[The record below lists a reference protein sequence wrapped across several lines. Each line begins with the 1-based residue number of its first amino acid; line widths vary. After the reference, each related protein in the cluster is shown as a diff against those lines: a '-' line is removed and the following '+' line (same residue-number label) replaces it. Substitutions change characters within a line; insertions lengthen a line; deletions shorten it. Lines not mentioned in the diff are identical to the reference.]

1 MLAAATNVT
10 TTAVNFETPRVLSAE
25 DQARADFYALLASL
39 FYRAPDERL
48 LQSIVI
54 ASEPVDEEKSDAS
67 ENLVK
72 AWRAL
77 AEASNVV
84 SHDAV
89 ADEYQAVFIGV
100 GRPPVMVYGSFY
112 MAGFMMEKPLAELR
126 TDLAKLGFTRDAS
139 VYESE
144 DHIAA
149 LCDVMRA
156 LILGDLADSPA
167 SIAAQR
173 KFFMQ
178 HLKPW
183 VGKCCAAVHDFER
196 SNYYRHV
203 AELAAAFFEIEIA
216 AFEID

>member
-1 MLAAATNVT
+1 MHAEIA
-10 TTAVNFETPRVLSAE
+10 AVNFAAPRLVSVE
-25 DQARADFYALLASL
+25 DQVRADFYALLASL
-39 FYRAPDERL
+39 FYRAPDDRL

-54 ASEPVDEEKSDAS
+54 ANEPVDDEKSEAS
-67 ENLVK
+67 ENFVK
-72 AWRAL
+72 TWRAL
-77 AEASNVV
+77 ANASNVV

-89 ADEYQAVFIGV
+89 VDEYQAVFVGV

-126 TDLAKLGFTRDAS
+126 TDLVKLGFTRDAS
-139 VYESE
+139 VHESE

-156 LILGDLADSPA
+156 LILGDLSDTPA
-167 SIAAQR
+167 SIAQQ
-173 KFFMQ
+173 KTFFMQ

-183 VGKCCAAVHDFER
+183 VLKCCSAVHDFER

-203 AELAAAFFEIEIA
+203 AAFAAAFFEIEIA